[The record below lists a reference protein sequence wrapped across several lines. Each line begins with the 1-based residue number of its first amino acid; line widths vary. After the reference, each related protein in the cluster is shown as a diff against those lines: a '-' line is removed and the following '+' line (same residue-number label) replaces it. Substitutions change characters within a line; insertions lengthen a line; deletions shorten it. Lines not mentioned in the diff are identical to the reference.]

1 MNLCLFCSLS
11 YKEAHGAWEV
21 ALKDED
27 KRFKDPPQH

>member
-11 YKEAHGAWEV
+11 YKEVYGAWEV